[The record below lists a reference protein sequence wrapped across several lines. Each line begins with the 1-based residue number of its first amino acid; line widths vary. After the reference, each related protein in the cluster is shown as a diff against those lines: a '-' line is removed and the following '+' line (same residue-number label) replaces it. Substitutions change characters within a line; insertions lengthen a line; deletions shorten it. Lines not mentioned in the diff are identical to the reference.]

1 MKLRPTPKDYKAIEA
16 LKDHY
21 NEATGT
27 KAILRAVRDVP
38 GMQADIR
45 KMEAMIK
52 KQNAILGKINDGSAI
67 MLGTLTAIKEYCTE
81 LNGQPGS

>member
-38 GMQADIR
+38 GMQTDIL
-45 KMEAMIK
+45 ALHSTIK
-52 KQNAILGKINDGSAI
+52 KQNAILTKINDGSAI
-67 MLGTLTAIKEYCTE
+67 MLGTLEAIKEYCKGLE
-81 LNGQPGS
+81 EE

>member
-1 MKLRPTPKDYKAIEA
+1 MKLRPTPSDRKAINK

-38 GMQADIR
+38 AMQADIH
-45 KMEAMIK
+45 ALQGTIK
-52 KQNAILGKINDGSAI
+52 TMSAILSKINDGSGI
-67 MLGTLTAIKEYCTE
+67 MLGTLEAIKEYC
-81 LNGQPGS
+81 NGLEKEE